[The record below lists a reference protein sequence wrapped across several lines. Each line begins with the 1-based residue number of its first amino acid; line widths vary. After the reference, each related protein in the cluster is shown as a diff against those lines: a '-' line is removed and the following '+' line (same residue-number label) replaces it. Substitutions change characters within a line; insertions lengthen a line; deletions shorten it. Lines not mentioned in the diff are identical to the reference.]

1 MTYGPNPWQQTH
13 WDARA
18 AGNFICGGCGA
29 GLIAF
34 AALAGA
40 EGRALSGLMV
50 AGLGLIAAGLF
61 CVFLE
66 TGRPLRAMNVL
77 INPRTSWMTR
87 EAFTAAVLFPVG
99 VAIVLGAPHLALL
112 AAALALAF
120 VFCQSRMLRAAKGI
134 PAWREPAIVPLIVAT
149 GLAEGAG
156 WFLVGLPV
164 HGIGGA
170 PVLALFGVLV
180 LVRVFVWLAY
190 RRRVA
195 ATLAR
200 GAFDALEG
208 AGRVLQVG
216 GTLAPL
222 ALVALELLGV
232 VPGPLAAPLAALAGL
247 LAAAAGAYLKL
258 VLVTRAGFNQ
268 GFAIPHLPV
277 RGQPH

>member
-1 MTYGPNPWQQTH
+1 MPYGPNPWQQTH

-18 AGNFICGGCGA
+18 AGNFIGGGGGA
-29 GLIAF
+29 GLIVF

-40 EGRALSGLMV
+40 EGRALSGLML

-99 VAIVLGAPHLALL
+99 VAIVLGVPHLALL

-120 VFCQSRMLRAAKGI
+120 VFSQSRMLRAAKGI
-134 PAWREPAIVPLIVAT
+134 PAWREPAIVPLIVST

-156 WFLVGLPV
+156 WFLVGLPW
-164 HGIGGA
+164 HGVGGA

-180 LVRVFVWLAY
+180 LVRVVVWFAY

-195 ATLAR
+195 DTLAR

-208 AGRVLQVG
+208 AGRMLQVG
-216 GTLAPL
+216 GTLVPL
-222 ALVALELLGV
+222 ALIALELFGV
-232 VPGPLAAPLAALAGL
+232 VPGRLVAPLAALAGL
-247 LAAAAGAYLKL
+247 LAAAAGAYLKF
-258 VLVTRAGFNQ
+258 VLVTRAAFNQ

-277 RGQPH
+277 RGQTH